1 MRATVYYGPG
11 DVRVENVPDPS
22 IQQPTDAIVRV
33 THACICGSD
42 LWFYRG
48 LDDWKPGWRTGHEWM
63 GIVEEVGSEV
73 RTMKRGDRVLAPFA
87 FSDGTCE
94 FCHKGLQTSCVHG
107 GFWGG
112 QSNDGGQ
119 AEAVRAPF
127 ADGTLVV
134 VPDSVE
140 NDKALLTAILPLTD
154 VMSTGHHAAVSAKTR
169 RGGTVAV
176 VGDGAVG
183 LCGVLAARRLGAERI
198 IILGR
203 HDKRLEI
210 ARQFGA
216 TDVVKSRDKQAVDE
230 LLEMTGGGAESVL
243 ECVGAQSAMDTALGI
258 VRPGGAVGYV
268 GVPHGS
274 GEAVDLQRMFM
285 SNITLSGG
293 VAPAR
298 AYIPELLA
306 DVVAGTLDPSPV
318 LDLTVDLNGVPS
330 GYAAMDGRKAIKV
343 MVQP

>member
-1 MRATVYYGPG
+1 MRATVYYGPH
-11 DVRVENVPDPS
+11 DVRVENVPDPT
-22 IQQPTDAIVRV
+22 INQPTDAIVRI

-48 LDDWKPGWRTGHEWM
+48 LEDWKPGWRTGHEWM
-63 GIVEEVGSEV
+63 GVVEEVGGEV
-73 RTMKRGDRVLAPFA
+73 RNIKPGDRVLAPFA

-94 FCHKGLQTSCVHG
+94 FCAKGLQTSCVHG

-112 QSNDGGQ
+112 EANDGGQ

-134 VPDSVE
+134 IPNQAE
-140 NDKALLTAILPLTD
+140 NDDALLTAILPLTD
-154 VMSTGHHAAVSAKTR
+154 VMATGHHAAVSAKTQG
-169 RGGTVAV
+169 GGTVAV

-198 IILGR
+198 IILGH
-203 HDKRLEI
+203 HDQRIEL
-210 ARQFGA
+210 ARRFGA
-216 TDVVKSRDKQAVDE
+216 TDVVTSRDEQAIGEV
-230 LLEMTGGGAESVL
+230 LEMTKGGVESVL
-243 ECVGAQSAMDTALGI
+243 ECVGNESSMETAIGI
-258 VRPGGAVGYV
+258 ARPGGTIGYV

-274 GEAVDLQRMFM
+274 ETINLPGMFYK
-285 SNITLSGG
+285 NIALRGG

-298 AYIPELLA
+298 TYIPELLA
-306 DVVAGTLDPSPV
+306 DVVAGKLDPSPV

-330 GYAAMDGRKAIKV
+330 GYAAMDGREAIKV
-343 MVQP
+343 MVRP

>member
-11 DVRVENVPDPS
+11 DVRVENVPDPA
-22 IQQPTDAIVRV
+22 IQQPTDAIVRI

-48 LDDWKPGWRTGHEWM
+48 VDDWQPGWRTGHEWM
-63 GIVEEVGSEV
+63 GIVEAVGSEV
-73 RTMKRGDRVLAPFA
+73 RTMKPGDRVLAPFA
-87 FSDGTCE
+87 FSDGTCQ
-94 FCHKGLQTSCVHG
+94 FCSEGLPTSCVHG

-112 QSNDGGQ
+112 KSNDGGQ

-134 VPDSVE
+134 VPPSVE
-140 NDKALLTAILPLTD
+140 NDDALLTAILPLTD
-154 VMSTGHHAAVSAKTR
+154 VMSTGHHAAVSAATR

-198 IILGR
+198 IVLGH
-203 HDKRLEI
+203 HDKRLEL
-210 ARQFGA
+210 ARSFGA
-216 TDVVKSRDKQAVDE
+216 TDIVTSRGEQAVTE
-230 LLEMTGGGAESVL
+230 VIEMTKGGAESVL
-243 ECVGAQSAMDTALGI
+243 ECVGAQSAMDTAVGI
-258 VRPGGAVGYV
+258 ARPGGTVGYV

-274 GEAVDLQRMFM
+274 SEAIDLSHMFM
-285 SNITLSGG
+285 SNIALRGG

-298 AYIPELLA
+298 AYIPQLLT
-306 DVVAGTLDPSPV
+306 DVVAGKLDPSPV

-330 GYAAMDGRKAIKV
+330 GYAAMDGRQAIKV
-343 MVQP
+343 MVRL